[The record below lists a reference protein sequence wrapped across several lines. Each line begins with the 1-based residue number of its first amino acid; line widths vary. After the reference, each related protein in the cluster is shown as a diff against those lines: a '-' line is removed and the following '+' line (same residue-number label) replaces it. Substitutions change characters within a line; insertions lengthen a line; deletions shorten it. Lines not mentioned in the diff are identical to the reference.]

1 MPLGWYHAQSAEL
14 GCTRFGSL
22 DDDVYQLVGDGDD
35 ADDLFRGDGLLGFRV
50 GQGELFQRVLGRAER
65 GVNAAAEFAVDLDD
79 DLGFRCWRAG
89 VDASAAD
96 VWSRGDGALRGMLV
110 ELEPKF
116 QRVEQGVIEAG

>member
-1 MPLGWYHAQSAEL
+1 LLNLG
-14 GCTRFGSL
+14 
-22 DDDVYQLVGDGDD
+22 
-35 ADDLFRGDGLLGFRV
+35 V
-50 GQGELFQRVLGRAER
+50 GQSELLDLVLGRAER